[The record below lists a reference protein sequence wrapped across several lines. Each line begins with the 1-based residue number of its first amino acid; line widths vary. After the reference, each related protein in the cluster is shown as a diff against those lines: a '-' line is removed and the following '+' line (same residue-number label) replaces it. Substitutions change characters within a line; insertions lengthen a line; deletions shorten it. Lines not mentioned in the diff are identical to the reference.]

1 MPRPDQTLIAI
12 AALGGFASAGFGA
25 VAGAGLRIPPVEAP
39 QQPGLISAFYD
50 DAGFAS
56 APAYPSWAPPPLY
69 PQDEPDPYAAF
80 MAAWDEAMAS
90 HDAQRPAPAVYNAA
104 ADLPPPYEVRIETRE
119 ADRAAKVAEAPEPRR
134 RWEPEPLGP
143 RDVVYVVEQE
153 MAALPP
159 RPRGDF
165 Y

>member
-25 VAGAGLRIPPVEAP
+25 VAGAGLRIPPVEP
-39 QQPGLISAFYD
+39 PPQPGLISAFYD

-69 PQDEPDPYAAF
+69 PRAERDPYAAF
-80 MAAWDEAMAS
+80 MAAWDEAMSEHEAR
-90 HDAQRPAPAVYNAA
+90 RPTPAVYNAA
-104 ADLPPPYEVRIETRE
+104 ADLPPAYEVRIESRE
-119 ADRAAKVAEAPEPRR
+119 PERTFKAGEAPEPRR

-153 MAALPP
+153 MAALAP